1 MVRERVMERKKELV
15 TLGSALVAIGI
26 VYGDIGTSP
35 LYTMNAVLGHQGV
48 VGNLSKDFVFG
59 AISLIFWTIMLV
71 TTVKYVIIAL
81 QADNRGEGGI
91 FALYAIVRSRAKWLI
106 IPAVIG
112 GAALL
117 ADGTLTPAM
126 TVTSAIEGLKG
137 QHIGNFVFSNDQTVV
152 VWIVVAILLFLFMLQ
167 RYGTNAIGKLFG
179 PIMFV
184 WFGFLGVMGIMNLM
198 DYPDI
203 WQALMP
209 QYGVRLLF
217 SPENKAGIFILGSVF
232 LATTGSEA
240 LYSDMGHVG
249 KRNIYFTW
257 PFVYIT
263 LALNYMGQGAWT
275 LNNMQNDKYQILAS
289 VNPFFE
295 MMPSGWR
302 LFGIIIATLAA
313 IIASQALI
321 TGSFTLVN
329 EAIGLKILPR
339 IRMRYPNIHRSQ
351 VYIRFVNWLLCAT
364 SLGIVVYFGTSERME
379 SAYGLAI
386 TVTML
391 MTTLLLFEFISMKR
405 GRATALVMAI
415 FFATIEVLFL
425 IASLF
430 KFIDGGYVTVLIT
443 LAIIGVMTVWYFG
456 NKTRDKYVDESEYV
470 SLRDFRKQLVKLSH
484 DDTVA
489 QYATNLVYIANVK
502 QNYTIKRS
510 VLYSILDK
518 QPKRAQVYWF
528 VSIHETAEPFERR
541 YAVDM
546 MGTRNIVCVH
556 LYLGFKVSQTVSLY
570 LREIVNQL
578 IDEDAIDPQF
588 QKYSTQKGRKIGSF
602 SYVVMKQKLA
612 DLRSLQ
618 NASFKDRSL
627 IAGRLFLQEK
637 MAAPAVWYG
646 LEFSEV
652 LEEPEPLFINRK
664 MSRNLKKDYI
674 KNVISSEVTN
684 TELPK
689 DIQN

>member
-1 MVRERVMERKKELV
+1 MERKKELV
-15 TLGSALVAIGI
+15 SLGTALVAIGI

-35 LYTMNAVLGHQGV
+35 LYTMNAILAHQGIFS
-48 VGNLSKDFVFG
+48 NLTKDYIFG
-59 AISLIFWTIMLV
+59 AISLVFWTITLV
-71 TTVKYVIIAL
+71 TTIKYVLIAL
-81 QADNRGEGGI
+81 RADNRGEGGI
-91 FALYAIVRSRAKWLI
+91 FALYAIVRNRAKWLI
-106 IPAVIG
+106 VPAVIG

-137 QHIGNFVFSNDQTVV
+137 QTIGSFVFSNNQN
-152 VWIVVAILLFLFMLQ
+152 IVVAAVVVILLALFMLQ

-179 PIMFV
+179 PIMFI
-184 WFGFLGVMGIMNLM
+184 WFAFLGLMGIMNM
-198 DYPDI
+198 FSYPDI
-203 WQALMP
+203 WQALLP
-209 QYGVRLLF
+209 QYGVKLLF
-217 SPENKAGIFILGSVF
+217 SPENKVGIFILGSVF

-257 PFVYIT
+257 PFVFIT
-263 LALNYMGQGAWT
+263 LVLNYMGQGAWT
-275 LNNMQNDKYQILAS
+275 LTHMKADAYQNLSGI
-289 VNPFFE
+289 NPFFA
-295 MMPSGWR
+295 MMPDAWR
-302 LFGIIIATLAA
+302 IFGIIIATLAA

-339 IRMRYPNIHRSQ
+339 IRMRYPNFLKSQ
-351 VYIRFVNWLLCAT
+351 VYIRFVNWLMCAA
-364 SLGIVVYFGTSERME
+364 SLGIVLLFRTSEHME
-379 SAYGLAI
+379 AAYGLAI

-391 MTTLLLFEFISMKR
+391 MTTLLLYEFISMR
-405 GRATALVMAI
+405 RNRASALVVAL
-415 FFATIEVLFL
+415 FFGALETLFL
-425 IASLF
+425 LASLI

-443 LAIIGVMTVWYFG
+443 LAIVGVMILWYFG
-456 NKTRDKYVDESEYV
+456 NKARDKYVDESEYV
-470 SLRDFRKQLVKLSH
+470 SLRDFRKQLVKLSN
-484 DDTVA
+484 DTTVPE
-489 QYATNLVYIANVK
+489 YAANLVYIANVK

-518 QPKRAQVYWF
+518 QPKRAKVYWF
-528 VSIHETAEPFERR
+528 VSIHETTEPFERR
-541 YAVDM
+541 YTVDM

-556 LYLGFKVSQTVSLY
+556 LYLGFKVSQTLSLY

-578 IDEDAIDPQF
+578 IAEEAIDLQI
-588 QKYSTQKGRKIGSF
+588 QKYSTIKGRKIGNF

-618 NASFKDRSL
+618 SSSFIDRTL

-637 MAAPAVWYG
+637 MAAPAIWYG

-664 MSRNLKKDYI
+664 ISRNLHKDYI
-674 KNVISSEVTN
+674 KNTVPATKTADNKI
-684 TELPK
+684 
-689 DIQN
+689 DD

>member
-1 MVRERVMERKKELV
+1 MERKKELV
-15 TLGSALVAIGI
+15 SLGTALVAIGI

-35 LYTMNAVLGHQGV
+35 LYTMNAILGHQGV
-48 VGNLSKDFVFG
+48 FGNLTKDYVFG
-59 AISLIFWTIMLV
+59 AISLVFWTITLV
-71 TTVKYVIIAL
+71 TTIKYVLIAL

-91 FALYAIVRSRAKWLI
+91 FALYAIVRNRAKWLI

-137 QHIGNFVFSNDQTVV
+137 QKIGSFVFSNSQNVV
-152 VWIVVAILLFLFMLQ
+152 VLAVAVILLALFMLQ

-179 PIMFV
+179 PIMLI
-184 WFGFLGVMGIMNLM
+184 WFAFLGLMGVMNMAH
-198 DYPDI
+198 YPDI
-203 WQALMP
+203 WQALLP
-209 QYGVRLLF
+209 QYGVKLLF
-217 SPENKAGIFILGSVF
+217 SPENKVGIFILGSVF

-257 PFVYIT
+257 PFVFIT
-263 LALNYMGQGAWT
+263 LILNYMGQGAWT
-275 LNNMQNDKYQILAS
+275 LAHMKADSFQNLTGI
-289 VNPFFE
+289 NPFFA
-295 MMPSGWR
+295 MMPETWR
-302 LFGIIIATLAA
+302 IFGIIIATLAA

-321 TGSFTLVN
+321 TGSFTLVT

-339 IRMRYPNIHRSQ
+339 IRMRYPNFLKSQ
-351 VYIRFVNWLLCAT
+351 VYIRFVNWLMCAA
-364 SLGIVVYFGTSERME
+364 SLGIVFLFQTSAHME

-391 MTTLLLFEFISMKR
+391 MTTLLLYEFITMKR
-405 GRATALVMAI
+405 NRIVALTVA
-415 FFATIEVLFL
+415 FFFGALEMLFL

-430 KFIDGGYVTVLIT
+430 KFVDGGYVTVLIT
-443 LAIIGVMTVWYFG
+443 LAIVGVMVLWYFG
-456 NKTRDKYVDESEYV
+456 NKARDKYVDETEYV
-470 SLRDFRKQLVKLSH
+470 SLRDFRKQLVKLSN
-484 DDTVA
+484 DTTIPE
-489 QYATNLVYIANVK
+489 YATNLVYIANIK
-502 QNYTIKRS
+502 QNYTVKRS

-518 QPKRAQVYWF
+518 QPKRACVYWF
-528 VSIHETAEPFERR
+528 VSIHETATPFERR
-541 YAVDM
+541 YTVDM

-556 LYLGFKVSQTVSLY
+556 LYLGFKVSQTVSVY

-578 IDEDAIDPQF
+578 IAEEAIDIQI
-588 QKYSTQKGRKIGSF
+588 QKYSTLKGRKIGNF

-618 NASFKDRSL
+618 SSSFLDRTL

-637 MAAPAVWYG
+637 MAAPAIWYG

-664 MSRNLKKDYI
+664 VSRNLHKDYI
-674 KNVISSEVTN
+674 KNTVPAEKNLDSTKNE
-684 TELPK
+684 PK
-689 DIQN
+689 SIE

>member
-1 MVRERVMERKKELV
+1 MQRKKELV
-15 TLGSALVAIGI
+15 TLSSVLVAIGI

-35 LYTMNAVLGHQGV
+35 LYTMNAILSHQGLFS
-48 VGNLSKDFVFG
+48 NLTRDYIYG
-59 AISLIFWTIMLV
+59 AISLVFWTIMLM
-71 TTVKYVIIAL
+71 TTIKYVMIAL

-106 IPAVIG
+106 LPAIIG

-137 QHIGNFVFSNDQTVV
+137 QQFGNFVFSNDQHVV
-152 VWIVVAILLFLFMLQ
+152 IVIVIVILFFLFMLQ
-167 RYGTNAIGKLFG
+167 RYGTNLIGKLFG
-179 PIMFV
+179 PIMVV
-184 WFGFLGVMGIMNLM
+184 WFLFLGVVGTSNLVL
-198 DYPDI
+198 YPDI
-203 WQALMP
+203 WHALLP
-209 QYGVRLLF
+209 QYGIKLLF
-217 SPENKAGIFILGSVF
+217 SPENKVGIFILGSVF

-240 LYSDMGHVG
+240 LYSDLGHVG

-257 PFVYIT
+257 PFVYLMLI
-263 LALNYMGQGAWT
+263 LNYMGQGAWT
-275 LNNMQNDKYQILAS
+275 LAHIQVDRYQNLTH

-295 MMPSGWR
+295 MLPENWR
-302 LFGIIIATLAA
+302 LIGIIIATLAA

-339 IRMRYPNIHRSQ
+339 IKMYYPNIHKSQ
-351 VYIRFVNWLLCAT
+351 VYISFVNWLLCAT
-364 SLGIVVYFGTSERME
+364 SLSIVVFFGTSERME
-379 SAYGLAI
+379 AAYGLAI

-391 MTTLLLFEFISMKR
+391 MTTLLLYEFIKASKNNILAI
-405 GRATALVMAI
+405 ATAL
-415 FFATIEVLFL
+415 FFATIEIIFL

-443 LAIIGVMTVWYFG
+443 LAIILVMTIWYFG
-456 NKTRDKYVDESEYV
+456 NKIRDKYVDESEYV
-470 SLRDFRKQLVKLSH
+470 SLRDFRKQLIKLSQ
-484 DDTVA
+484 DDAVPL
-489 QYATNLVYIANVK
+489 YATNLVYIANVK
-502 QNYTIKRS
+502 PNYTIKRS

-528 VSIHETAEPFERR
+528 VSIHETNQPFERR
-541 YAVDM
+541 YEVDM

-556 LYLGFKVSQTVSLY
+556 LYLGFKVSQTVSTY

-578 IDEDAIDPQF
+578 INDDIIDHQY
-588 QKYSTQKGRKIGSF
+588 QKYSTQKGRKIGNF
-602 SYVVMKQKLA
+602 SYVVMQQKLA
-612 DLRSLQ
+612 DLRALQTASLI
-618 NASFKDRSL
+618 DRTL

-637 MAAPAVWYG
+637 MAAPVIWYG

-652 LEEPEPLFINRK
+652 REEPEPLFINHKGAQR
-664 MSRNLKKDYI
+664 LQQVTI
-674 KNVISSEVTN
+674 KNT
-684 TELPK
+684 LPK
-689 DIQN
+689 HNEED